1 MVPRIGYLLPTR
13 ESVMQGRPQ
22 AAPLLALAEKAE
34 ALGYDSVWVGDSL
47 MALPRHEPITLLAG
61 VAARTSRVSLG
72 TAVLLP
78 GWRNPV
84 VLAQQ
89 VATLDQISE
98 GRVIL
103 GVGIASDAPTI
114 RADFQAAGV
123 PFEKRVGRLLEGLRL
138 CRKLWTGEPVN
149 WDGRW
154 TINNRTLGP
163 EPHQPGG
170 PPIWIGGS
178 VPATV
183 ERVGR
188 DLDGWFPNG
197 PTPDEYR
204 EIWGEMKS
212 VAGEAGRD
220 PNKLTGAQYLTVAI
234 DDDAAR
240 ADRRIDEFMETYY
253 GKGLNL
259 RDSQPCY
266 AGSVAGAKELLAAYA
281 SAGASHFVLR
291 FAGNHEHHLELF
303 AGVGAELGG

>member
-1 MVPRIGYLLPTR
+1 MAPRIGYLLPTR

-22 AAPLLALAEKAE
+22 AAPLLALAEQAE
-34 ALGYDSVWVGDSL
+34 KLGYDSVWVGDSL

-61 VAARTSRVSLG
+61 VAARTKRVSLG

-103 GVGIASDAPTI
+103 GVGIASDVPTI
-114 RADFQAAGV
+114 RADFEAAGV
-123 PFEKRVGRLLEGLRL
+123 PFDKRVGRLLEGLRL
-138 CRKLWTGEPVN
+138 CRELWKGEPVN

-154 TINNRTLGP
+154 KIDGRTLGP
-163 EPHQPGG
+163 VPYQAGG

-188 DLDGWFPNG
+188 HFDGWFPNEPD
-197 PTPDEYR
+197 PTEYR
-204 EIWGEMKS
+204 DIWTKMKS
-212 VAGEAGRD
+212 VAREAGRD
-220 PNKLTGAQYLTVAI
+220 PEKLTGAQYLTIAI
-234 DDDAAR
+234 DDDVNR
-240 ADRRIDEFMETYY
+240 ADRRIDDFMTAYY
-253 GKGLNL
+253 GTAAL
-259 RDSQPCY
+259 RQSQPCY
-266 AGSVAGAKELLAAYA
+266 AGPIAGAKELLAAYA
-281 SAGASHFVLR
+281 SAGVGHFVLR
-291 FAGNHEHHLELF
+291 FAGDHEQHLELF
-303 AGVGAELGG
+303 SGIGSEL